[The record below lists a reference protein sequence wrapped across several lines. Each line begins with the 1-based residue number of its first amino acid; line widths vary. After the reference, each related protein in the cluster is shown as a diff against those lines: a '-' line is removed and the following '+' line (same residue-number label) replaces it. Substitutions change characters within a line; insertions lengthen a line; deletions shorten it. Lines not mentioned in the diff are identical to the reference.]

1 MDKDVNRLAEWL
13 AYRRRVAVISGAGCS
28 TASGIGDY
36 RDDDGSWKR
45 NPPVQMQDFVR
56 DQATRRRYWAR
67 SMLGWPMMSRARPNG
82 AHAAL
87 AAMETRG
94 WLNGLITQNV
104 DGLHQA
110 AGHRQVL
117 DLHGRLAEV
126 VCLQCDVRY
135 PRSAMQQLLHRS
147 NAFMQDVMASAAPD
161 GDADIADDLDL
172 SAFRVPDCRRCG
184 GVLKPDVVF
193 YGDSVPR
200 TRVAE
205 AYAMVESADALLVVG
220 SSLMVFSSFRFCRRA
235 QELGLPMAAVN
246 RGVTRADQW
255 IDLKIEDDC
264 ARVLPAVL
272 ESMDGKEKV

>member
-1 MDKDVNRLAEWL
+1 MDKDINRLAKWL
-13 AYRRRVAVISGAGCS
+13 AGRRRLAVISGAGCS

-36 RDDDGSWKR
+36 RDVDGSWKR

-87 AAMETRG
+87 AAMEARG

-104 DGLHQA
+104 DSLHQA

-126 VCLQCDVRY
+126 VCLACDARY

-147 NAFMQDVMASAAPD
+147 NAFMQDAMASAAPD

-205 AYAMVESADALLVVG
+205 AYAMVESAEALLVVG

-255 IDLKIEDDC
+255 FDLKIEDDC

-272 ESMDGKEKV
+272 ESMGG

>member
-1 MDKDVNRLAEWL
+1 MINEDIDRLAGWL
-13 AYRRRVAVISGAGCS
+13 AGRRRVVVISGAGCS
-28 TASGIGDY
+28 TRSGIGDY
-36 RDDDGSWKR
+36 RDEAGGWKR
-45 NPPVQMQDFVR
+45 RPPVQMQDFVR

-67 SMLGWPMMSRARPNG
+67 SMLGWPLMSRARPNA
-82 AHAAL
+82 AHASL
-87 AAMETRG
+87 AAMQARG
-94 WLNGLITQNV
+94 CLSGLITQNV

-117 DLHGRLAEV
+117 ELHGRLAEV
-126 VCLQCDVRY
+126 VCLQCDARY
-135 PRSAMQQLLHRS
+135 PRSTVQNLLQRD
-147 NAFMQDVMASAAPD
+147 NAFMQDAIAVAAPD

-172 SAFRVPDCRRCG
+172 SAFQVPDCRRCG

-205 AYAMVESADALLVVG
+205 AYAMVDSADALLVVG

-246 RGVTRADQW
+246 RGVTRADEW
-255 IDLKIEDDC
+255 LDLKVEADC
-264 ARVLPAVL
+264 AQVLPAVL
-272 ESMDGKEKV
+272 DFID

>member
-1 MDKDVNRLAEWL
+1 MDKDINRLAEWL
-13 AYRRRVAVISGAGCS
+13 ADRRRVAVISGAGCS

-67 SMLGWPMMSRARPNG
+67 SMLGWPMMSRARPNA

-87 AAMETRG
+87 AAMEAQG

-126 VCLQCDVRY
+126 VCLECDARY
-135 PRSAMQQLLHRS
+135 PRSAMQQQLRRS
-147 NAFMQDVMASAAPD
+147 NTFMQDAMASAAPD

-193 YGDSVPR
+193 YGDAVPR

-205 AYAMVESADALLVVG
+205 AYAMVESAEALLVVG

-246 RGVTRADQW
+246 RGVTRADHW
-255 IDLKIEDDC
+255 FDLKIEDDC

-272 ESMDGKEKV
+272 EFMGG

>member
-1 MDKDVNRLAEWL
+1 MDKDIDRLAEWL
-13 AYRRRVAVISGAGCS
+13 ADRRRVAVISGAGCS

-45 NPPVQMQDFVR
+45 NPPVQMQDFVS

-67 SMLGWPMMSRARPNG
+67 SMLGWPMMSRARPNA
-82 AHAAL
+82 AHDAL
-87 AAMETRG
+87 AAMEARG

-126 VCLQCDVRY
+126 VCLHCDARY
-135 PRSAMQQLLHRS
+135 PRSDMQQLLHRS
-147 NAFMQDVMASAAPD
+147 NAFMQHAIASAAPD
-161 GDADIADDLDL
+161 GDADIADELDL

-184 GVLKPDVVF
+184 GMLKPDVVF

-200 TRVAE
+200 TRVDE
-205 AYAMVESADALLVVG
+205 AYAMVDSAEALMVVG

-255 IDLKIEDDC
+255 FDLKIEADC

-272 ESMDGKEKV
+272 EFISG

>member
-1 MDKDVNRLAEWL
+1 MDEGIDRLAEWL
-13 AYRRRVAVISGAGCS
+13 VGLRRVAVISGAGCS
-28 TASGIGDY
+28 TPSGIGDY
-36 RDDDGSWKR
+36 RDEAGGWKR
-45 NPPVQMQDFVR
+45 RPPVQMQDFVKDR
-56 DQATRRRYWAR
+56 ATRRRYWAR
-67 SMLGWPMMSRARPNG
+67 SMLGWPLMSRARPNA

-87 AAMETRG
+87 AAMEARG
-94 WLNGLITQNV
+94 CLNGLITQNV

-117 DLHGRLAEV
+117 ELHGRLAEV
-126 VCLQCDVRY
+126 VCLQCDARY
-135 PRSAMQQLLHRS
+135 PRSAMQHQLQRG
-147 NAFMQDVMASAAPD
+147 NVFMEDAIAVAAPD

-200 TRVAE
+200 ARVEE
-205 AYAMVESADALLVVG
+205 AYAMVDSADALLVVG

-246 RGVTRADQW
+246 RGVTRADDW
-255 IDLKIEDDC
+255 LDLKVEADC
-264 ARVLPAVL
+264 AEVLPAVL
-272 ESMDGKEKV
+272 DCIDG

>member
-1 MDKDVNRLAEWL
+1 MGKDINRLAEWL
-13 AYRRRVAVISGAGCS
+13 ADRRRLAVISGAGCS

-45 NPPVQMQDFVR
+45 NPPLQMQDFVR

-87 AAMETRG
+87 AAMEARG

-126 VCLQCDVRY
+126 VCLECDARY

-147 NAFMQDVMASAAPD
+147 NAFMQDAMASAAPD

-205 AYAMVESADALLVVG
+205 AYAVVDSAEALLVVG

-255 IDLKIEDDC
+255 FDLKIEDDC

-272 ESMDGKEKV
+272 ESMDG

>member
-1 MDKDVNRLAEWL
+1 MDADIDRLAEWL
-13 AYRRRVAVISGAGCS
+13 VDRRRVAVISGAGCS

-45 NPPVQMQDFVR
+45 NPPVQMQDFVS
-56 DQATRRRYWAR
+56 DEATRRRYWAR
-67 SMLGWPMMSRARPNG
+67 SMLGWPMMARARPNA

-87 AAMETRG
+87 AAMEARG

-126 VCLQCDVRY
+126 VCLQCDARY
-135 PRSAMQQLLHRS
+135 PRSAVQQSLQRR
-147 NAFMQDVMASAAPD
+147 NAFMQHAVAAAAPD
-161 GDADIADDLDL
+161 GDADLADDLDL

-200 TRVAE
+200 PRVAE
-205 AYAMVESADALLVVG
+205 AYAMVDTAEALLVVG

-235 QELGLPMAAVN
+235 QERGLPMAAVN
-246 RGVTRADQW
+246 RGVTRADPW
-255 IDLKIEDDC
+255 FDLKIEADC

-272 ESMDGKEKV
+272 DSIGG